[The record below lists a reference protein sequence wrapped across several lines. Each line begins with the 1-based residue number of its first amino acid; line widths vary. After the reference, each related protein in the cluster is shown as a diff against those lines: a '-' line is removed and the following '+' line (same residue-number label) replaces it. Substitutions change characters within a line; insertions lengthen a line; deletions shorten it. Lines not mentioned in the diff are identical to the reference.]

1 MASDTGGPCS
11 SRVTHVRP
19 AQQSLRQPIIGG
31 VSRSIS
37 VLPGNL
43 YDRCFWRSRLWNR
56 SVFMVFVQVGIRISG
71 ARASSIRTFR
81 ERSSRWKSS
90 RLQMVTLRQPATTP
104 SLLGHSFDL
113 PIANVLQ
120 YEVMWL
126 TIHQSYRSSGRD
138 TQLLALASTWP
149 TLASTEALLTVDL
162 PSPRAL
168 CLMSHMLYLAQRS
181 N

>member
-1 MASDTGGPCS
+1 MFDGLRHRRSMFITSNSCS
-11 SRVTHVRP
+11 SCPTISSATNYRWRIEVDICT
-19 AQQSLRQPIIGG
+19 AGQS
-31 VSRSIS
+31 V
-37 VLPGNL
+37 
-43 YDRCFWRSRLWNR
+43 C
-56 SVFMVFVQVGIRISG
+56 MVFVQVGIRISG

-149 TLASTEALLTVDL
+149 TLASTEALLTVEL
-162 PSPRAL
+162 PQAVRPDRSTHRFTIQANAEVVAPESRG
-168 CLMSHMLYLAQRS
+168 QR
-181 N
+181 

>member
-1 MASDTGGPCS
+1 MVHASTV
-11 SRVTHVRP
+11 RVYGIALYLRLDLAFQVVHVPVR
-19 AQQSLRQPIIGG
+19 G
-31 VSRSIS
+31 VGS
-37 VLPGNL
+37 
-43 YDRCFWRSRLWNR
+43 
-56 SVFMVFVQVGIRISG
+56 
-71 ARASSIRTFR
+71 SSIRTFR
-81 ERSSRWKSS
+81 DRSSLQKAS

-149 TLASTEALLTVDL
+149 TLASTEALLTVEL
-162 PSPRAL
+162 PQAVRPDRSTHRFTIQANAEVVAPESRG
-168 CLMSHMLYLAQRS
+168 QR
-181 N
+181 